1 MLKDNGLFK
10 LNVTEFGK
18 SKSKLTVDV
27 VVVKLKLL
35 CSRCS
40 VKTMQICT
48 IIIVFYLK
56 LEPVNYNTTRRKRNR
71 KYIFQIKTKLL
82 FLAIK
87 SNKKHHNTK

>member
-10 LNVTEFGK
+10 LNGTEFGK

-27 VVVKLKLL
+27 VVKLKLL
-35 CSRCS
+35 CSRYS
-40 VKTMQICT
+40 SKTIQRCT
-48 IIIVFYLK
+48 IIIVFCLK
-56 LEPVNYNTTRRKRNR
+56 LEPVNYNTKRRKRNS

-87 SNKKHHNTK
+87 SIIKQNK